1 MSMYPLF
8 TTGAITSNQNYLYAI
23 GIGMLF
29 GFILERAGFGRA
41 THIAPVF
48 YFRNL
53 MVSKTMVN
61 AILTAAFLITLAVY
75 NGWVDY
81 NQIFIPKTY
90 VWPYVVGGA
99 LFGLG
104 MVMSGWCPGTAVIG
118 LAKGKIDAVAFL
130 AGVMVGMFVY
140 FDVYDAFDQVADFA
154 NSSYIGRFTI
164 DKLIGGNI
172 YTSFVVTIFLG
183 IGMAVFMHTM
193 KAIQEKKAAQE
204 KQEQEKQAQ
213 HKEGEQ

>member
-1 MSMYPLF
+1 MYPLY
-8 TTGAITSNQNYLYAI
+8 TTGAITANQNYLYAI
-23 GIGMLF
+23 GIGILF

-61 AILTAAFLITLAVY
+61 AILTASFLITLSVY

-81 NQIFIPKTY
+81 NQIFIPATY
-90 VWPYVVGGA
+90 VWPYAVGGV

-118 LAKGKIDAVAFL
+118 LAKGKIDAAAFL

-140 FDVYDAFDQVADFA
+140 FDEFDAIADFA

-164 DKLIGGNI
+164 DKLIGGDI
-172 YTSFVVTIFLG
+172 YTSFIVTIFLG
-183 IGMAVFMHTM
+183 IAMAIFMHTM
-193 KAIQEKKAAQE
+193 KAIRDKKEKE
-204 KQEQEKQAQ
+204 TE
-213 HKEGEQ
+213 KEGEQ